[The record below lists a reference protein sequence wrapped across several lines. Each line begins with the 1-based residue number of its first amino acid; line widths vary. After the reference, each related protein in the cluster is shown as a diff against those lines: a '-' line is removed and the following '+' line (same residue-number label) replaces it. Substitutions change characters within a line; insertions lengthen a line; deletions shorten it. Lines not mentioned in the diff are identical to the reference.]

1 MIGIVLIP
9 FEMEKVGMLILAV
22 HVTIK
27 AGHEDEV
34 LDPFRKLQEATRR
47 EPGCIFYLV
56 QRSRENPRH
65 YLVYEQYTDEA
76 ALEAHRSSPHF
87 IQYGK
92 EGFYRFVEE
101 RRAELYDPIA

>member
-1 MIGIVLIP
+1 
-9 FEMEKVGMLILAV
+9 MLILAV

-34 LDPFRKLQEATRR
+34 LDPFHKLQEETRR
-47 EPGCIFYLV
+47 EPGCITYVV

-65 YLVYEQYTDEA
+65 YLIYEQYTDQA
-76 ALEAHRSSPHF
+76 ALDTHRSSPHF
-87 IQYGK
+87 KQYAA

-101 RRAELYDPIA
+101 RRAELFDPI